1 MSDKI
6 NADVNGDGK
15 VDIHDVNET
24 IGAVMIDSTDK
35 TYDVNNDGRIDIG
48 DVADVID
55 ATIQP
60 AAWDGKMNVNG
71 VSFNM
76 IPVKGGT
83 FTMGS
88 PTTEMGRGTNEGPQ
102 HEVTIS
108 RDYYIGEAQVTQA
121 LWIAVMG
128 VNPAK
133 NKGDMNLPVENVTWN
148 DCQAFITKLNELT
161 GKKFR
166 LPTEAEWEF
175 AARGGTLSK
184 GYMFPGTSSP
194 QQGGKPKEYIWYTS
208 NSNGTTQSVAQKLP
222 NELGIYDMGGNVFEW
237 VSDFYKAYSS
247 EPVTD
252 PTGPASGSM
261 HVYRGGAYNRPVNEC
276 RCAYRYMGVQTFKAG
291 HVGLRLAHDLEQKSK
306 PKK

>member
-1 MSDKI
+1 MTEKKT
-6 NADVNGDGK
+6 NPADVNGDGT
-15 VDIHDVNET
+15 VDIHDVNEMT
-24 IGAVMIDSTDK
+24 GALLKGDK
-35 TYDVNNDGRIDIG
+35 SPEYDVNNDGRVDIG
-48 DVADVID
+48 DLADTID
-55 ATIQP
+55 ATIQ
-60 AAWDGKMNVNG
+60 AAPWDGVQEVKG
-71 VSFNM
+71 VTFKM

-88 PTTEMGRGTNEGPQ
+88 PNTEMGRGTNEGPQ

-108 RDYYIGEAQVTQA
+108 RDYYIGETQVTQA

-128 VNPAK
+128 VNPSSH
-133 NKGDMNLPVENVTWN
+133 KGNQDLPVETVTWN
-148 DCQAFITKLNELT
+148 DCQQFIAKLNEMT

-166 LPTEAEWEF
+166 LPTEAEWEY
-175 AARGGTLSK
+175 AARGGILSK
-184 GYMFPGTSSP
+184 GYMFPGCSSP
-194 QQGGKPKEYIWYTS
+194 QEGGKPKEFIWYTS
-208 NSNGTTQSVAQKLP
+208 NSDGTTQPVAQKLP

-247 EPVTD
+247 EPAID

-291 HVGLRLAHDLEQKSK
+291 HVGLRLALDA
-306 PKK
+306 

>member
-1 MSDKI
+1 MAKDI
-6 NADVNGDGK
+6 NADVNNDGT
-15 VDIHDVNET
+15 VDIHDVNEMT
-24 IGAVMIDSTDK
+24 GALLNGDK
-35 TYDVNNDGRIDIG
+35 SPEYDVNGDGRVNIHDL
-48 DVADVID
+48 ADTID
-55 ATIQP
+55 ATINP
-60 AAWDGKMNVNG
+60 TPAWDGKMNVNG

-108 RDYYIGEAQVTQA
+108 RDYYIGETQVTQA

-128 VNPAK
+128 VNPSSH
-133 NKGDMNLPVENVTWN
+133 KGNQDLPVENVTWN
-148 DCQAFITKLNELT
+148 DCQQFIAKLNELT

-184 GYMFPGTSSP
+184 GYIFPGCAAP
-194 QQGGKPKEYIWYTS
+194 QQGGKPKEFIWYVS
-208 NSNGTTQSVAQKLP
+208 NSNGTTQPVAQKLP

-237 VSDFYKAYSS
+237 CQDWYKYPYPS

-276 RCAYRYMGVQTFKAG
+276 RSAYRYMGVQTFKAG
-291 HVGLRLAHDLEQKSK
+291 HVGLRLALDA
-306 PKK
+306 

>member
-1 MSDKI
+1 MTEKKT
-6 NADVNGDGK
+6 NPADVNGDGT

-24 IGAVMIDSTDK
+24 IGAVLTDSTDK
-35 TYDVNNDGRIDIG
+35 NYDVNQDGRIDIG

-60 AAWDGKMNVNG
+60 APWDGKTTVNG
-71 VSFNM
+71 VTFRM
-76 IPVKGGT
+76 IPVKPGT
-83 FTMGS
+83 FIMGS
-88 PTTEMGRGTNEGPQ
+88 PSTETGSGTNERPQ
-102 HEVTIS
+102 HEVTLTKE
-108 RDYYIGEAQVTQA
+108 YYIGETQVTQA

-128 VNPAK
+128 TNPSSHK
-133 NKGDMNLPVENVTWN
+133 GNKDLPVEHVSFI
-148 DCQAFITKLNELT
+148 DCQAFIAKLNELT

-208 NSNGTTQSVAQKLP
+208 NSNGTTQPVAQKQP

-237 VSDFYKAYSS
+237 CQDWYKYPYPS

-252 PTGPASGSM
+252 PTGPTSGSM

-276 RCAYRYMGVQTFKAG
+276 RSAYRYMGVQTFKAG
-291 HVGLRLAHDLEQKSK
+291 HVGLRLALDLE
-306 PKK
+306 